1 MNRTHVPRELNDKP
15 APPGRSARLVLGF
28 DYGLKN
34 IGVAVGQELT
44 RTATPLVTVRA
55 AAGGPDWD
63 AINALIREWRP
74 SALVVGVPRHR
85 DGSAHA
91 MTEAAQRFARRIAG
105 RYRLPVYTVDERLSS
120 REARQLVKVAGMRR
134 RGARGTVDDVA
145 AQVILHTW
153 FEQQRDAHEHDDRG

>member
-1 MNRTHVPRELNDKP
+1 MDDNP
-15 APPGRSARLVLGF
+15 APPGRSVRLVLGF

-44 RTATPLVTVRA
+44 RTATPLATVRA
-55 AAGGPDWD
+55 VAGRPDWE
-63 AINALIREWRP
+63 AITTLIREWRP
-74 SALVVGVPRHR
+74 DALVVGVPRHR

-91 MTEAAQRFARRIAG
+91 MTEAAQRFARRIEG

-120 REARQLVKVAGMRR
+120 REAQHLVKIAGMHRR
-134 RGARGTVDDVA
+134 RARGTVDDVA

-153 FEQQRDAHEHDDRG
+153 FEQQRDDHEHDDRR

>member
-1 MNRTHVPRELNDKP
+1 MPRELDDNP
-15 APPGRSARLVLGF
+15 APAGRPARLVLGF

-44 RTATPLVTVRA
+44 RTATPLATVRA
-55 AAGGPDWD
+55 AAGRPDWN
-63 AINALIREWRP
+63 AITALIREWQP
-74 SALVVGVPRHR
+74 GALVVGVPRHR

-91 MTEAAQRFARRIAG
+91 MTEAAQRFARRIEG

-120 REARQLVKVAGMRR
+120 REAQHLVKVAGTQRR
-134 RGARGTVDDVA
+134 RRTRGTVDDVA

-153 FEQQRDAHEHDDRG
+153 FEQQRDDHEHDDRG